1 MSNALRQIGRFSLI
15 ALVVGFAPAASAIGR
30 AGAATPDADPAASPT
45 ASRATLQA
53 VAETADPGAI
63 QSFVDQAVETHRV
76 AVEDRRIGRQIEA
89 EASAL
94 RPGRFVW
101 KADHVQSGPM
111 SIVVSLSAQRA
122 YVFRDRRLVAV
133 STVST
138 GRATHRT
145 PTGTFPILQ
154 KNRDHFSNIYDN
166 APMPNMQRLTWDGVA
181 LHAGVI
187 PGYPASHG
195 CVRLPMEF
203 SRLLFGAT
211 KMGEIIHVIADT
223 PTSEMRALEHAE
235 AAQAAREA
243 RAAERQQERAARRSR
258 AS

>member
-1 MSNALRQIGRFSLI
+1 MRPGRTTN
-15 ALVVGFAPAASAIGR
+15 AIG
-30 AGAATPDADPAASPT
+30 A
-45 ASRATLQA
+45 
-53 VAETADPGAI
+53 AI

-76 AVEDRRIGRQIEA
+76 AAEDRRIGKQIEA
-89 EASAL
+89 DASKL
-94 RPGRFVW
+94 RPGRYIW

-111 SIVVSLSAQRA
+111 AIVVSLEAQRA

-154 KNRDHFSNIYDN
+154 KNRDHYSNIYDN
-166 APMPNMQRLTWDGVA
+166 APMPNMQRMTWDGVA

-211 KMGEIIHVIADT
+211 KMGEIVHVVADT
-223 PTSEMRALEHAE
+223 PPSEMRALEHAE
-235 AAQAAREA
+235 AAQAVREA
-243 RAAERQQERAARRSR
+243 RDAERQRERAARRAR

>member
-1 MSNALRQIGRFSLI
+1 MSNALRQIGRFSLV

-30 AGAATPDADPAASPT
+30 SGGATPDADPAASPT

-53 VAETADPGAI
+53 AAETADPQAL
-63 QSFVDQAVETHRV
+63 QSFIDQAVETHRV

-89 EASAL
+89 DAAGL
-94 RPGRFVW
+94 RPGRYVW

-122 YVFRDRRLVAV
+122 YVFRDRRLIGV

-145 PTGTFPILQ
+145 PTGTYPILQ
-154 KNRDHFSNIYDN
+154 KNRDHYSNIYDN
-166 APMPNMQRLTWDGVA
+166 APMPNMQRMTWDGIA

-203 SRLLFGAT
+203 SRLLFAAT
-211 KMGEIIHVIADT
+211 KMGEIVHVVADT
-223 PTSEMRALEHAE
+223 PSSEMAALEHAE
-235 AAQAAREA
+235 AAQVVREAREA
-243 RAAERQQERAARRSR
+243 ERQRERAARRSR
-258 AS
+258 S